1 MKRCIIIGGAPIN
14 NYDYINS
21 QIKEDDYLIYCDSG
35 LIHLNQINHQPNLI
49 VGDFDSH
56 VNPNID
62 VETITLP
69 TEKDDTDTVYG
80 VKEGIKR
87 GYDEFIL
94 IGVLGNRFDHSL
106 GNVSILLLLD
116 KQEKCGKIIDD
127 YSVIEIVKNTPK
139 YVENSFSYFSLLCV
153 TPIISGVTIENA
165 KYGLNGAEITNYFP
179 IGISNEVLEGKTAK
193 VVVEEG
199 IGLLIKVF

>member
-21 QIKEDDYLIYCDSG
+21 QIQEEDFLIYCDSG
-35 LIHLNQINHQPNLI
+35 LIHLNKIKHQPNLI

-62 VETITLP
+62 VETIVLP
-69 TEKDDTDTVYG
+69 TEKDDTDTVFG

-87 GYDEFIL
+87 GYEEFIL
-94 IGVLGNRFDHSL
+94 VGVLGNRFDHSL
-106 GNVSILLLLD
+106 GNLSILLLLD
-116 KQEKCGKIIDD
+116 KEEKCGKIIDD

-139 YVENSFSYFSLLCV
+139 YVENTFSYFSLLSV

-179 IGISNEVLEGKTAK
+179 IGVSNEVLEGKCAK
-193 VVVEEG
+193 VTVEEG
-199 IGLLIKVF
+199 IALLIKVF

>member
-1 MKRCIIIGGAPIN
+1 MKRCIIIGGAPIR

-21 QIKEDDYLIYCDSG
+21 QIKEEDFLIYCDSG
-35 LIHLNQINHQPNLI
+35 LIHLNKIKHQPNLI

-62 VETITLP
+62 VETIVLP

-87 GYDEFIL
+87 GYEDFIL
-94 IGVLGNRFDHSL
+94 VGVLGNRFDHSL

-127 YSVIEIVKNTPK
+127 YSVIEIVKKTPK
-139 YVENSFSYFSLLCV
+139 YVENTFSYFSLLSV

-179 IGISNEVLEGKTAK
+179 IGISNEVLEGKCAK
-193 VVVEEG
+193 VTVEEG